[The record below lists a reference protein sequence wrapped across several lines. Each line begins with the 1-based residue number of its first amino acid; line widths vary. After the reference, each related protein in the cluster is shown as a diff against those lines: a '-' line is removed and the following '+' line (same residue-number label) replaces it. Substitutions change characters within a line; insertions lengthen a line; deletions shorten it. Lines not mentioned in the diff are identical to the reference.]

1 MNIGN
6 QIKNFRKAKK
16 LTQEQLAEY
25 LGVTSQAVSKWE
37 TGVSA
42 PDIDMLPR
50 LAIFFHTSVDELLD
64 YHQQQIDQRSTS
76 WYGNPFRIRKN
87 PAQAEAFYR
96 KALRNI
102 PIMRS
107 CSIAFS

>member
-37 TGVSA
+37 TGVS
-42 PDIDMLPR
+42 
-50 LAIFFHTSVDELLD
+50 
-64 YHQQQIDQRSTS
+64 
-76 WYGNPFRIRKN
+76 
-87 PAQAEAFYR
+87 
-96 KALRNI
+96 LR
-102 PIMRS
+102 
-107 CSIAFS
+107 